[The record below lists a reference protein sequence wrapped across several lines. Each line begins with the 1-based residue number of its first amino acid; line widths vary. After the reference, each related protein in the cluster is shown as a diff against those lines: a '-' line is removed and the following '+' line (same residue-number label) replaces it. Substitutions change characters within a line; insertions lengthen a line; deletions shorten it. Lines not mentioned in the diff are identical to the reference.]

1 MVAIKKMGVLW
12 AFVFAFLLG
21 LNGQSPASETFPVDP
36 EAGALYVAEGNIF
49 EYGLKSK
56 IIEDS
61 GWLDMKTKAEPG
73 DSEKR
78 AFVDSYMES
87 HQEITRDEVQ
97 VIVYEVKEKEGSWH
111 IRIAGFDKKL
121 EEKDKPE
128 ERET

>member
-1 MVAIKKMGVLW
+1 MFAIKRFGLLATVL
-12 AFVFAFLLG
+12 FALLLG
-21 LNGQSPASETFPVDP
+21 VSGQSLASETFPIDP
-36 EAGALYVAEGNIF
+36 EPGALYVAEGNIF

-61 GWLDMKTKAEPG
+61 GWVDMKTKEEPT
-73 DSEKR
+73 DNEKK
-78 AFVDSYMES
+78 AFVNGYMES
-87 HQEITRDEVQ
+87 HPEIMRDEVL
-97 VIVYEVKEKEGSWH
+97 VIVYEVMEKEGSWH